1 VPEPGNPQAL
11 NRYAYVY
18 NNPLRYT
25 DPSGHWLETL
35 WDIASIAWDLYE
47 IRKDPRN
54 LWNWGALA
62 VDIAAAALPLV
73 PGGVGAVVH
82 GSRAARA
89 AAHAD
94 EAARL
99 ARIAAWLDRF
109 AGAGPEVIRGVE
121 RLAKLV
127 ENERVPA
134 QLRNGLAAELARAEE
149 YFKAGKL
156 QAVEAVIESGRVDLI
171 LVTGE
176 MVEIKYWRQSYA
188 NTHIPELLKQV
199 QTYQRT
205 GRSVILEF
213 VQTKTNPITEAFIE
227 RLLKEAQKAGIPL
240 TREQIQII
248 PLGGP

>member
-1 VPEPGNPQAL
+1 VPEPGDPRAL

-99 ARIAAWLDRF
+99 ARIAA
-109 AGAGPEVIRGVE
+109 
-121 RLAKLV
+121 
-127 ENERVPA
+127 
-134 QLRNGLAAELARAEE
+134 
-149 YFKAGKL
+149 
-156 QAVEAVIESGRVDLI
+156 
-171 LVTGE
+171 
-176 MVEIKYWRQSYA
+176 
-188 NTHIPELLKQV
+188 
-199 QTYQRT
+199 
-205 GRSVILEF
+205 
-213 VQTKTNPITEAFIE
+213 
-227 RLLKEAQKAGIPL
+227 
-240 TREQIQII
+240 
-248 PLGGP
+248 